1 MEKKVCYIVN
11 FYFGNR
17 RYNIDSYYVD
27 KLCYLKSQIA
37 TLSQYKH
44 SLSKIIFTFNVD
56 PEHYP
61 LLSEALNLIPK
72 RFQDTDVEINIRE
85 NYGMSYGAFSD
96 IFGKYMDKYDYYI
109 FNEDDY
115 VIVQDNF
122 DEYLV
127 NKFESLPNCG
137 YLCGLVR
144 EIAHFVKIRC
154 AGMSSGIS
162 SFKHLKEVW
171 NKYGELPH
179 SKGKDYISNEKEG
192 QTIQS
197 SAIRDLWY
205 EIYDIREEY
214 RMRFWSGDDLNPEI
228 PIGRINVH
236 FMWQQNDFFLPAK
249 IYLGESYNWTDRI
262 DPEFL
267 RMECDYNS
275 SKYYPY
281 Q

>member
-1 MEKKVCYIVN
+1 MEKKVCYIIN

-17 RYNIDSYYVD
+17 RYNIDTFYID
-27 KLCYLKSQIA
+27 KLCYLRSQIV
-37 TLSQYKH
+37 TLEQYKH
-44 SLSKIIFTFNVD
+44 SLSKIVFTFNID
-56 PEHYP
+56 PEHYS

-72 RFQDTDVEINIRE
+72 KFQNTDVEINIRE

-96 IFGKYMDKYDYYI
+96 IFGKNMGKYDYYI

-127 NKFESLPNCG
+127 NKFESIPNCG

-144 EIAHFVKIRC
+144 EIAHFEKNRH

-162 SFKHLKEVW
+162 SFKHLKEIW
-171 NKYGELPH
+171 DKYGELPH
-179 SKGKDYISNEKEG
+179 SKGKDYTSNEKQG
-192 QTIQS
+192 QTIQTV
-197 SAIRDLWY
+197 ALRDLGY

-228 PIGRINVH
+228 PMGRINVH
-236 FMWQQNDFFLPAK
+236 FMWQQNDFFLPVK
-249 IYLGESYNWTDRI
+249 IYLGEAYNWTDRI

>member
-17 RYNIDSYYVD
+17 RYNIDVFHTD
-27 KLCYLKSQIA
+27 KLCYLKSQII

-44 SLSKIIFTFNVD
+44 SLSKIVFTFNIE
-56 PEHYP
+56 PEHYS
-61 LLSEALNLIPK
+61 LLSEALNIIPNK
-72 RFQDTDVEINIRE
+72 FQNTDVEINIRE
-85 NYGMSYGAFSD
+85 NIGMSYGAFSD
-96 IFGKYMDKYDYYI
+96 IFGKNMDKYDYYI

-122 DEYLV
+122 DQYLV
-127 NKFESLPNCG
+127 DKFESIPNCG

-144 EIAHFVKIRC
+144 EIAHFEKNRH

-162 SFKHLKEVW
+162 SYKIFKEVW
-171 NKYGELPH
+171 DKYGELPH
-179 SKGKDYISNEKEG
+179 SKGKDYISNEKQG
-192 QTIQS
+192 QTIQTV
-197 SAIRDLWY
+197 AIRDLGY

-236 FMWQQNDFFLPAK
+236 FMWQPNDFFLPVK